1 MAVNARNIVSSLH
14 QFWLNDMGN
23 LKTRLT
29 THSQDYFFGKTI
41 EGQVK

>member
-1 MAVNARNIVSSLH
+1 MAVNARKKVSTLH
-14 QFWLNDMGN
+14 LFRLNNMGN

-29 THSQDYFFGKTI
+29 THLEDYLFEKTI